1 MQIPETIKEHIQP
14 PLRESEVD
22 ADPIRQFR
30 RWFDDALA
38 AGVPEANAMTLATA
52 TADGYPSA
60 RIVLLKDLNDAGF
73 AFFTNYDGRKAREL
87 AANPRAA
94 LVFYWGGLERQVRV
108 EGTVEQV
115 TAAESDAYFRTR
127 PLGSQL
133 GARASPQSAVLP
145 DRETLERRVA
155 ELEKEFAGREIPRP
169 SNWGGYRVRPEA
181 VEFWQGRPSR
191 LHDRLLYRRQPGG
204 GWRIVRLAP

>member
-1 MQIPETIKEHIQP
+1 MQLPEVSKKYPQP
-14 PLRESEVD
+14 GLRESDVD

-30 RWFDDALA
+30 RWFDEALA
-38 AGVPEANAMTLATA
+38 AGIPEANAMTLATA
-52 TADGYPSA
+52 TADGVPSA

-73 AFFTNYDGRKAREL
+73 AFFTNYDGRKAGEL

-94 LVFYWGGLERQVRV
+94 LVFFWGQLERQVRV
-108 EGTVEQV
+108 EGTVERV
-115 TAAESDAYFRTR
+115 SDAESDAYFRTR

-155 ELEKEFAGREIPRP
+155 ALEKEFAGREVPRP
-169 SNWGGYRVRPEA
+169 PNWGGYRVRPEV

-191 LHDRLLYRRQPGG
+191 LHDRLVYRRQSGG
-204 GWRIVRLAP
+204 GWKVVRLAP

>member
-1 MQIPETIKEHIQP
+1 MHLPERSKEYTQP
-14 PLRESEVD
+14 GLREVDLD

-52 TADGYPSA
+52 TPDGVPSA
-60 RIVLLKDLNDAGF
+60 RIVLLKDISDAGF
-73 AFFTNYDGRKAREL
+73 TFFTNYDGRKAREL
-87 AANPRAA
+87 ADNPRAA
-94 LVFYWGGLERQVRV
+94 LVFYWGILERQVRV
-108 EGTVEQV
+108 EGTIEKV
-115 TAAESDAYFRTR
+115 TDAESDAYFRTR

-133 GARASPQSAVLP
+133 GARASAQSAVLP

-155 ELEKEFAGREIPRP
+155 ELEREFAGREVPRP
-169 SNWGGYRVRPEA
+169 PNWGGYRVRPEV

-191 LHDRLLYRRQPGG
+191 LHDRLVYQRQPGG
-204 GWRIVRLAP
+204 WKVVRLAP